1 MAVAPAADMTPTTRH
16 VVVAY
21 DFSEHGHAV
30 LDRAIALASR
40 APFHELHFVTALD
53 PRGGLPAAPPSGDVD
68 YDYADS
74 VRAQLTQAITD
85 AFQGVDAA
93 SEINFFVHTRIG
105 AAADEILGLAEE
117 VGADL
122 IFVGT
127 HGHTGLKHLV
137 MGSVAERVVREA
149 RCPVMVVRPKGYPD
163 VTLEKIVD
171 APSHKRPASHLHR
184 LTYTNDHVI
193 MRPPYWSTT

>member
-1 MAVAPAADMTPTTRH
+1 MNPTTRH

-21 DFSEHGHAV
+21 DFSEHGQAV
-30 LDRAIALASR
+30 LDRAITLVAR

-53 PRGGLPAAPPSGDVD
+53 PRAGIAAVPPSGHVD
-68 YDYADS
+68 YEYADH
-74 VRAQLTQAITD
+74 VRERLTEAIAH
-85 AFQGVDAA
+85 AFQSVEAGED
-93 SEINFFVHTRIG
+93 INFFVHTRIG
-105 AAADEILGLAEE
+105 GAADEILDLASE

-127 HGHTGLKHLV
+127 HGFTGLKHLV

-149 RCPVMVVRPKGYPD
+149 RCPVMVVRPKEYPD

-171 APSHKRPASHLHR
+171 VPAHKLPASRRGR
-184 LTYTNDHVI
+184 LTYTNNHVI
-193 MRPPYWSTT
+193 MRPPYWSMS